1 MLSLAVFYFVFL
13 GTEYLFDNRMALYTD
28 PTGVVLAQS
37 YILGVSA
44 LGFLAYSLIE
54 KWKSK
59 SGNPT
64 AFKAAGFFLPV
75 PVIAGYILLFAGAGY
90 RVLLGS
96 GCFLFL
102 ILGYLGSRTHYLA
115 AQLLRGSRH
124 PAKIVSVAYAVG
136 LLLQFLNH
144 NLLWGETAEGIFL
157 AVSFVVLWILTI
169 GMEQSVLTGY
179 HRRQKAEDGETVS
192 VKNEQEGV
200 AAERISMEESPLGR
214 CGITGDGCS
223 DDLYLRN
230 AGQCCDPGA
239 CGGYHGYRSVAET
252 VLSAQRIAGRSTV

>member
-13 GTEYLFDNRMALYTD
+13 GTEYLFDNRVALYTD

-64 AFKAAGFFLPV
+64 AFKAAGFFLSV

-124 PAKIVSVAYAVG
+124 PAKTVSVAYAVG
-136 LLLQFLNH
+136 LLFQFLNH
-144 NLLWGETAEGIFL
+144 NLLWGETVEGIFL
-157 AVSFVVLWILTI
+157 AVSFVVL
-169 GMEQSVLTGY
+169 
-179 HRRQKAEDGETVS
+179 
-192 VKNEQEGV
+192 
-200 AAERISMEESPLGR
+200 
-214 CGITGDGCS
+214 
-223 DDLYLRN
+223 
-230 AGQCCDPGA
+230 
-239 CGGYHGYRSVAET
+239 
-252 VLSAQRIAGRSTV
+252 

>member
-28 PTGVVLAQS
+28 PSGVVLAQS
-37 YILGVSA
+37 YILGVSVF
-44 LGFLAYSLIE
+44 GFLAYSLIE

-75 PVIAGYILLFAGAGY
+75 PVIAGYVLLFVGTGY
-90 RVLLGS
+90 GVLLGS

-124 PAKIVSVAYAVG
+124 PAKTVSVAYAVG

-144 NLLWGETAEGIFL
+144 NLLWGETVEGIFL
-157 AVSFVVLWILTI
+157 AVSFVVLWILTV
-169 GMEQSVLTGY
+169 GMSQDALSGYGGIKHCLIPSPKHILVDRDENGNLVDWLYSEEQTAKDMLKILGY
-179 HRRQKAEDGETVS
+179 K
-192 VKNEQEGV
+192 
-200 AAERISMEESPLGR
+200 
-214 CGITGDGCS
+214 
-223 DDLYLRN
+223 
-230 AGQCCDPGA
+230 
-239 CGGYHGYRSVAET
+239 
-252 VLSAQRIAGRSTV
+252 

>member
-37 YILGVSA
+37 YILGVSVF
-44 LGFLAYSLIE
+44 GFLAYSLIE

-75 PVIAGYILLFAGAGY
+75 PVIAGYVLLFAGTGY
-90 RVLLGS
+90 WVLLGS

-124 PAKIVSVAYAVG
+124 PAKTVSVAYAVG
-136 LLLQFLNH
+136 LLFQFLNH
-144 NLLWGETAEGIFL
+144 NLLWGETVEGIFL
-157 AVSFVVLWILTI
+157 AVSFVVL
-169 GMEQSVLTGY
+169 
-179 HRRQKAEDGETVS
+179 
-192 VKNEQEGV
+192 
-200 AAERISMEESPLGR
+200 
-214 CGITGDGCS
+214 
-223 DDLYLRN
+223 
-230 AGQCCDPGA
+230 
-239 CGGYHGYRSVAET
+239 
-252 VLSAQRIAGRSTV
+252 